1 MMNSVPDETEKS
13 KNGMQT
19 ETRPDFGNSPVPDE
33 QSSDVAACR
42 TLEQIVDLTG
52 EFEHLNELVM
62 IHIKNSGGFSS
73 PDAYFRIVRPVIDKL
88 EAEIRI
94 RLQPGMSAATVK
106 LVIQDW
112 IDTEI
117 AALKK
122 CQG

>member
-1 MMNSVPDETEKS
+1 MNSPPDGTEKS
-13 KNGMQT
+13 KNGIQN
-19 ETRPDFGNSPVPDE
+19 ETRPGSSSSPASDE
-33 QSSDVAACR
+33 NQSDVAAG
-42 TLEQIVDLTG
+42 LALKQIVDLTR

-62 IHIKNSGGFSS
+62 IHINNSGGFSS
-73 PDAYFRIVRPVIDKL
+73 PDAYFRIVRPALDKL

-94 RLQPGMSAATVK
+94 QLQPGMDAASLK

-112 IDTEI
+112 IDKEI

>member
-1 MMNSVPDETEKS
+1 MNSPPDGTEKS
-13 KNGMQT
+13 KNGIQNEM
-19 ETRPDFGNSPVPDE
+19 RPDCSSSPASDE
-33 QSSDVAACR
+33 YQSDVAAGL

-62 IHIKNSGGFSS
+62 IHINNSGGFSS
-73 PDAYFRIVRPVIDKL
+73 PDAYFRIVRPVLDKL

-94 RLQPGMSAATVK
+94 RLQPGMSAATLK

>member
-1 MMNSVPDETEKS
+1 MNSKPDETEKS
-13 KNGMQT
+13 RNGIHT
-19 ETRPDFGNSPVPDE
+19 ETRPGSGSPA
-33 QSSDVAACR
+33 SDKTPSDMAACR

-62 IHIKNSGGFSS
+62 IHINNSGGFSG
-73 PDAYFRIVRPVIDKL
+73 PDAYFKIVRPVLDKL

-94 RLQPGMSAATVK
+94 RLQPGMSAATLK
-106 LVIQDW
+106 LVIEDW